1 MGVAPWG
8 EIQGGSCTL
17 KPIFPN
23 PAAHTYSIISF
34 SLPHHSGKDILK
46 TNGEIRLLDISR
58 EGEEGVAISLL
69 YPLQGGQGIQH
80 PLHGAALPTPGCPQS
95 HWCVTGDQQLCTG
108 NTPERS
114 SPSPPTHFG
123 VEKHLMA
130 GCHRGVP
137 IPHCGIY
144 LPSMTST
151 PVPWENTPLPSA
163 RDQNQHPGAE
173 WMSGTGCTPS
183 LDMPPPHHKPRTYR
197 WGESGSKQV
206 LATSVNRVSQQSPSS
221 KSSNMLLHSMWQM
234 PSRRF
239 QEKQRPGRRQSP
251 PS

>member
-1 MGVAPWG
+1 MGIAPWG

-23 PAAHTYSIISF
+23 PATRTYSITSF

-58 EGEEGVAISLL
+58 EGEEEVAIPLL
-69 YPLQGGQGIQH
+69 YPLQGGRGTQH

-95 HWCVTGDQQLCTG
+95 HWCATGDQQLCTG
-108 NTPERS
+108 NTPEGS
-114 SPSPPTHFG
+114 SPSTPTHFG

-151 PVPWENTPLPSA
+151 PVPWENTPLPS
-163 RDQNQHPGAE
+163 HPGK
-173 WMSGTGCTPS
+173 WWIRINIQVQSGYQGQGAPHPS
-183 LDMPPPHHKPRTYR
+183 TCHPPTINPAPTA
-197 WGESGSKQV
+197 G
-206 LATSVNRVSQQSPSS
+206 VSQGQSRSWP
-221 KSSNMLLHSMWQM
+221 H
-234 PSRRF
+234 R
-239 QEKQRPGRRQSP
+239 
-251 PS
+251 